1 MINSCPYQYL
11 GVVTLLHD
19 IIAIVGLIGHYPSS
33 FWIIRKREETFR
45 QNNQLLSWDV
55 ILPHRLPNQFLGNAL
70 SILPSTRKGYG
81 YIRVHVRGIP
91 GLDSCV
97 PGGFQQG
104 ECFIFV

>member
-45 QNNQLLSWDV
+45 QNTV
-55 ILPHRLPNQFLGNAL
+55 AFVTLGRFDK
-70 SILPSTRKGYG
+70 I
-81 YIRVHVRGIP
+81 
-91 GLDSCV
+91 
-97 PGGFQQG
+97 GF
-104 ECFIFV
+104 